1 MAKTHHQTQ
10 HYTDGASTPKKVSPA
25 TFQSPAPTVQLPNS
39 SADEPATSQAAAAQQ
54 HAGLHATPGTP
65 MVSPAAVAHAEA
77 TATAIARA
85 RLRAGAS
92 PRAAL
97 ADAAAA
103 STMPVFDQHFAAGT
117 GAAAHAAHI
126 THAPFPAAARFVE
139 RGAAAAGRAA
149 GRLSKY
155 ASTTGLEG
163 VAEAAGHVVGEL
175 APATKWRQ
183 EVLLTRLAAGATLAI
198 TLGYVLLF
206 APSSLGW
213 RAEMRLVRSFGYDNA
228 VAFALINLLGFFPAI
243 LGCVAWPLLRG
254 ARHQPPLWRYIL
266 ASTMTG
272 AFALL
277 SYLAAW
283 DPPKP
288 GRAPRMPPQHLA
300 GRTRGLQ
307 RAYESRL
314 FPATLLASSCAMI
327 ALAFN
332 SSAATWAQFGYLA
345 SHSFTFHV
353 MLLDFSL
360 LTILSTWLVS
370 KDAAARGW
378 PIASTAAGRRFLQA
392 AMLVTPVVGPG
403 VYLMIRP
410 VSREG
415 GVLRRGWLRRGAAAA
430 WAAVKYPFHLP
441 VGGISGRSGAG
452 RFAGAARRAGGVGT
466 SAAAAAG
473 RPAHSTNTRRQYAA
487 RVANGGAAAHRSDIA
502 AAVAH
507 AAEVPLPAAGAAGAA
522 VGAVQGL
529 VQLAWSGGW
538 SWLGQ
543 RVARLRGGGAP
554 VDSGDEAAGVELDA
568 MDDTAP
574 RGHHDEP
581 HNPQVQ
587 VYRTSEGTDT
597 TTGDTT
603 DLAAAAAPATPNNAY
618 VGGVSHRL
626 AKLGGLL
633 LPHVQQQGGR
643 RWLPGWELG
652 PSAAPAK
659 GKDDEAG
666 TDMLLFSDE
675 YDEYEYDFEASSSD
689 EGDEEEEG
697 FELDE
702 SAGWLGGEEEE
713 EEEEAGFKEG
723 GFGGAEEGGDLVA
736 ALWRQQQ
743 ERLHDGDDDEAD
755 DMDIDE

>member
-10 HYTDGASTPKKVSPA
+10 HYIDGASIPKKVSPA

-39 SADEPATSQAAAAQQ
+39 SADEPATPQAAAAQQ
-54 HAGLHATPGTP
+54 HPILHATPGPP

-92 PRAAL
+92 PKAAL

-103 STMPVFDQHFAAGT
+103 STMPVFDQHPAAGT
-117 GAAAHAAHI
+117 GTAAHAAHT
-126 THAPFPAAARFVE
+126 THAPFPAAARLVE
-139 RGAAAAGRAA
+139 RGAAAAAGRAA

-155 ASTTGLEG
+155 ASSTGLEG

-175 APATKWRQ
+175 APAAKWRQ
-183 EVLLTRLAAGATLAI
+183 EVLLTRLAAGATLVL

-206 APSSLGW
+206 APRSLGW

-228 VAFALINLLGFFPAI
+228 VAFALINVLGFFPAI

-300 GRTRGLQ
+300 GRTRSLQ

-314 FPATLLASSCAMI
+314 FPATLLASSLAMI

-345 SHSFTFHV
+345 FHSFSFHV

-403 VYLMIRP
+403 VYLMMRP

-441 VGGISGRSGAG
+441 SGGISGRSAAAG
-452 RFAGAARRAGGVGT
+452 GVAAGGVG
-466 SAAAAAG
+466 SSAAAAG

-502 AAVAH
+502 EAVAH

-529 VQLAWSGGW
+529 VQCVWSGGW

-554 VDSGDEAAGVELDA
+554 VDSGDEG
-568 MDDTAP
+568 
-574 RGHHDEP
+574 
-581 HNPQVQ
+581 
-587 VYRTSEGTDT
+587 
-597 TTGDTT
+597 
-603 DLAAAAAPATPNNAY
+603 
-618 VGGVSHRL
+618 
-626 AKLGGLL
+626 
-633 LPHVQQQGGR
+633 
-643 RWLPGWELG
+643 
-652 PSAAPAK
+652 
-659 GKDDEAG
+659 EA
-666 TDMLLFSDE
+666 L
-675 YDEYEYDFEASSSD
+675 
-689 EGDEEEEG
+689 
-697 FELDE
+697 
-702 SAGWLGGEEEE
+702 
-713 EEEEAGFKEG
+713 
-723 GFGGAEEGGDLVA
+723 
-736 ALWRQQQ
+736 
-743 ERLHDGDDDEAD
+743 
-755 DMDIDE
+755 

>member
-10 HYTDGASTPKKVSPA
+10 HY
-25 TFQSPAPTVQLPNS
+25 
-39 SADEPATSQAAAAQQ
+39 
-54 HAGLHATPGTP
+54 
-65 MVSPAAVAHAEA
+65 
-77 TATAIARA
+77 I
-85 RLRAGAS
+85 
-92 PRAAL
+92 
-97 ADAAAA
+97 DAAA
-103 STMPVFDQHFAAGT
+103 
-117 GAAAHAAHI
+117 
-126 THAPFPAAARFVE
+126 RLVE
-139 RGAAAAGRAA
+139 RGAAAAAGRAA

-155 ASTTGLEG
+155 ASSTGLEG

-175 APATKWRQ
+175 APAAKWRQ
-183 EVLLTRLAAGATLAI
+183 EVLLTRLAAGATLAL

-206 APSSLGW
+206 APRSLGW

-228 VAFALINLLGFFPAI
+228 VAFALINVLGFFPAI

-300 GRTRGLQ
+300 GRTRSLQ

-314 FPATLLASSCAMI
+314 FPATLLASSLAMI

-345 SHSFTFHV
+345 FHSFSFHV

-403 VYLMIRP
+403 VYLMMRP

-441 VGGISGRSGAG
+441 SGGISGRS
-452 RFAGAARRAGGVGT
+452 AAAGGV
-466 SAAAAAG
+466 AAG
-473 RPAHSTNTRRQYAA
+473 
-487 RVANGGAAAHRSDIA
+487 G
-502 AAVAH
+502 
-507 AAEVPLPAAGAAGAA
+507 
-522 VGAVQGL
+522 
-529 VQLAWSGGW
+529 
-538 SWLGQ
+538 

-554 VDSGDEAAGVELDA
+554 VDSGDEAAGDELDA

-574 RGHHDEP
+574 RDHAAHD
-581 HNPQVQ
+581 PQVQ
-587 VYRTSEGTDT
+587 VYRIFEGTDT
-597 TTGDTT
+597 TPGDTA
-603 DLAAAAAPATPNNAY
+603 DLAAY
-618 VGGVSHRL
+618 FGGVSNRL

-689 EGDEEEEG
+689 EANDDEEG
-697 FELDE
+697 YELDE
-702 SAGWLGGEEEE
+702 SAGWQGEEEEE
-713 EEEEAGFKEG
+713 EEEEAGFEEG
-723 GFGGAEEGGDLVA
+723 GFAGAEGEGDLVA

-743 ERLHDGDDDEAD
+743 ERLHEGDDDAAD